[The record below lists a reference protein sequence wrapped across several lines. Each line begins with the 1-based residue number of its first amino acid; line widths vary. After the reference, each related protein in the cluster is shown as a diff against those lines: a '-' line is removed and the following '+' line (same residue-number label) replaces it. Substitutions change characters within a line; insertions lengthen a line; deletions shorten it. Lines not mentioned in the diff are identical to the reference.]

1 LIDEHF
7 QYRKRKT
14 AQSVSISKRLQAFF
28 NTVELRQYFVSTM
41 SLSSTAIAP
50 LCFREALGHYASG
63 ITVITSHVDGEPI
76 GFTCQSF
83 YSVSASPP
91 LVSFSVMSS
100 SASYPR
106 IRHARRFAVN
116 ILSEDQVD
124 ISNQFARR
132 GTDKWQGIE
141 WQKSPLGNPIIV
153 GSLHWLDCEIY
164 AEHAAG
170 DHLIVI
176 GEVKA
181 LSLQEAETAQPLL
194 YFKGTYRHIAA
205 HGER

>member
-1 LIDEHF
+1 
-7 QYRKRKT
+7 
-14 AQSVSISKRLQAFF
+14 
-28 NTVELRQYFVSTM
+28 M
-41 SLSSTAIAP
+41 SPPIEPSR
-50 LCFREALGHYASG
+50 FREALGHYASG

-83 YSVSASPP
+83 YSVSMSPP
-91 LVSFSVMSS
+91 LVSFSVMSN

-106 IRHARRFAVN
+106 MRQAGRFAVN
-116 ILSEDQVD
+116 ILSGEQVG

-132 GTDKWQGIE
+132 GTDKWHGVE
-141 WQKSPLGNPIIV
+141 WQGSPLGNPLIA
-153 GSLHWLDCEIY
+153 GSLYWLDCEIH

-181 LSLQEAETAQPLL
+181 MNLPEATASQPLV
-194 YFKGTYRHIAA
+194 YFKGQYRDLATHDACRQ
-205 HGER
+205 E